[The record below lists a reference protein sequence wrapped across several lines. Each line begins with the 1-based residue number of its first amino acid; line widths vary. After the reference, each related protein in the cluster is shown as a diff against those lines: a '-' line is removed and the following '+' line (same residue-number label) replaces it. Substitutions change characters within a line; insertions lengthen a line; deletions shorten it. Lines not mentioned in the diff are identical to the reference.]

1 MQFGQLAWFFCE
13 FERANNKKKLQAD
26 THKNF
31 CAVPFV
37 CLLPG
42 KPPQPLAVFICVG
55 YYLSIYIQKLDV
67 LVRANNL
74 QVVARTKTTNFWC
87 LRALHVCSMKYFLQ
101 TKLQYEHM

>member
-1 MQFGQLAWFFCE
+1 MNLKE
-13 FERANNKKKLQAD
+13 KIIKKLQAD

-42 KPPQPLAVFICVG
+42 KPPQPRAVFISTSTARSVG

-74 QVVARTKTTNFWC
+74 QVVARTKTTNF
-87 LRALHVCSMKYFLQ
+87 
-101 TKLQYEHM
+101 